1 MINVNTIGHEIP
13 EKIKSCISEWILKL
27 SLKTIKIKEEECFR
41 YSSSYHT
48 YDTRVTTL
56 Y

>member
-27 SLKTIKIKEEECFR
+27 SLKTIKIKKK
-41 YSSSYHT
+41 SVLDTLLHT
-48 YDTRVTTL
+48 TPTL
-56 Y
+56 T